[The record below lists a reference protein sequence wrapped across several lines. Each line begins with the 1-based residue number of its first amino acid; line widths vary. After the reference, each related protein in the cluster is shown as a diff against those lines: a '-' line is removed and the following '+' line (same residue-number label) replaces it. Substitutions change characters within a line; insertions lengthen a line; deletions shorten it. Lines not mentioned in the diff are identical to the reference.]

1 MAKALSNEQIAVAE
15 EAFVRYLR
23 SQQIKYTKPRRA
35 ILRAALGLPVHFDAE
50 QLLALLHQAGDRV
63 AKATIYRTLPLLVD
77 SGILKQVRLSDN
89 QAHYEHILED
99 APHDHLVCRR
109 CGRIIEFESRR
120 VEQLRDQIARENDFR
135 AVSHRF
141 GISGYCASCASI
153 QTADDTYKSG
163 NRGD

>member
-1 MAKALSNEQIAVAE
+1 MAKALSDERIAVAE

-50 QLLALLHQAGDRV
+50 QLLALLHQSGERV
-63 AKATIYRTLPLLVD
+63 AKATIYRTLPLLVV
-77 SGILKQVRLSDN
+77 SGILKQVRLSEN

-99 APHDHLVCRR
+99 APHDHMVCLR

-141 GISGYCASCASI
+141 GVSGYCAPCAER
-153 QTADDTYKSG
+153 QHADEMQEGG
-163 NRGD
+163 NRSD

>member
-1 MAKALSNEQIAVAE
+1 MAKALSNERIAVAE

-99 APHDHLVCRR
+99 APHDHMVCLR

-141 GISGYCASCASI
+141 GISGYCASCAKSR
-153 QTADDTYKSG
+153 TADELKLGG
-163 NRGD
+163 NRPD

>member
-1 MAKALSNEQIAVAE
+1 MAKALSNEKIAVAE

-23 SQQIKYTKPRRA
+23 SQQIKYTKPRRT
-35 ILRAALGLPVHFDAE
+35 ILRAALGLPVQFDAE
-50 QLLALLHQAGDRV
+50 QLLALMHKAGDRV

-77 SGILKQVRLSDN
+77 SGILKQVRLSDS

-99 APHDHLVCRR
+99 EPHDHIVCHR

-141 GISGYCASCASI
+141 GITGYCATCA
-153 QTADDTYKSG
+153 KSQPANETQQGG
-163 NRGD
+163 NRRD

>member
-1 MAKALSNEQIAVAE
+1 MAKALEDEQIAVAE

-50 QLLALLHQAGDRV
+50 QLLALLHQTGERV

-99 APHDHLVCRR
+99 APHDHMVCLT

-120 VEQLRDQIARENDFR
+120 VEHLRDQIARENDFR

-141 GISGYCASCASI
+141 GITGYCATCAKNRP
-153 QTADDTYKSG
+153 ADELKPAG
-163 NRGD
+163 NGSD

>member
-1 MAKALSNEQIAVAE
+1 MAKALSDEKIARAE
-15 EAFVRYLR
+15 EACAAYLK
-23 SQQIKYTKPRRA
+23 SHGIKYTKPRRA

-50 QLLALLHQAGDRV
+50 QLLALLHQAGERV

-99 APHDHLVCRR
+99 APHDHMVCLR

-141 GISGYCASCASI
+141 GISGYCASCAKSR
-153 QTADDTYKSG
+153 TADELKLGG
-163 NRGD
+163 NRPD